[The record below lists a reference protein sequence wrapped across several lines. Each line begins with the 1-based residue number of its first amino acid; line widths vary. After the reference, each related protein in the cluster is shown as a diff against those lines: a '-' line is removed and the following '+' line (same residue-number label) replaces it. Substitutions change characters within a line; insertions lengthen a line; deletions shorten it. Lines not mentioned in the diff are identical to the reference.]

1 MIGPSDLDEYYDL
14 LKRKQEEYASRKS
27 TELEPLVDKQV
38 ELIQELI
45 SVQTKI
51 IAKLVGFK
59 V

>member
-1 MIGPSDLDEYYDL
+1 MIGPGDLDGYFDL
-14 LKRKQEEYASRKS
+14 LEAKQKEYANRKT
-27 TELEPLVDKQV
+27 TELEPLIDRQV

-51 IAKLVGFK
+51 VAKLAGFK

>member
-1 MIGPSDLDEYYDL
+1 MIGPGDLDEYFDL
-14 LKRKQEEYASRKS
+14 LEAKQKAYANRKT
-27 TELEPLVDKQV
+27 TELEPLIDRQV

-51 IAKLVGFK
+51 VAKLAGFK

>member
-1 MIGPSDLDEYYDL
+1 MIGPGDLDEYFDL
-14 LKRKQEEYASRKS
+14 LEAKQKEYANRKT
-27 TELEPLVDKQV
+27 TELEPLIDRQG

-51 IAKLVGFK
+51 VAKLAGFK